1 MAGIIDW
8 TTVAPVIAL
17 GWRYVGAGALHGVVI
32 GVRHSYSQARA
43 ALLRIYAPSF
53 YATEKYTDVSTT
65 NLYRKVEDQ
74 GDEIVRVALP
84 NRGPLS
90 RPNPLFCPLDMLFAI
105 STKLL
110 CVVMGI

>member
-17 GWRYVGAGALHGVVI
+17 GWRYVGAGALHSVVI

-53 YATEKYTDVSTT
+53 YATERYTDVEPSLLPFGHAFRNINETP
-65 NLYRKVEDQ
+65 LRRDGYMKRK
-74 GDEIVRVALP
+74 I
-84 NRGPLS
+84 
-90 RPNPLFCPLDMLFAI
+90 
-105 STKLL
+105 K
-110 CVVMGI
+110 